1 MPGVVA
7 LALVAAPVEA
17 LEQVLA
23 AHRLPPRRLPHEWQV
38 RYLGPTAGVVQCL
51 ATL

>member
-23 AHRLPPRRLPHEWQV
+23 AHRLPLRRLHEWQV
-38 RYLGPTAGVVQCL
+38 RYLGSTAGVVQCL